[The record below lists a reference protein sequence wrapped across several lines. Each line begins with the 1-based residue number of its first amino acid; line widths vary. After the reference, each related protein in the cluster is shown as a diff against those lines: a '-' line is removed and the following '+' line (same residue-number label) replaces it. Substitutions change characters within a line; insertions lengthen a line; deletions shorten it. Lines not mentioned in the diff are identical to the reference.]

1 MPVLLPKNR
10 TYIIAEIGPN
20 HDGKAEKARRLIDK
34 AKDAGVDAVKFQL
47 FVLDEIV
54 SAQTPL
60 AEYQKRSGEESQYN
74 MLKRLLLSHD
84 AIRELKTYAEQK
96 GLDFLA
102 TPFDITSAE
111 FLASLGVKMMKIPSG
126 EITNIPF
133 LGKVA
138 ALGIFSIIST
148 GMSTL
153 EEIEEAVSCFK
164 KAKTPYALL
173 HCVSAYPAPVGQV
186 NLLAMKTMEE
196 TFHVPIGY
204 SDHTEGVAVPI
215 AAVALGAQIIEKHFT
230 MNKDDPGPD
239 HAASLEPDELRSMVQ
254 GIRAVELARGT
265 GEKKC
270 QPCEKDTRDTARR
283 SILLTKDVK
292 KGEKLTQDMLVMKRP
307 GTGLPPKAFA
317 ETVGKTINQDMSA
330 GSVLTREMLL

>member
-1 MPVLLPKNR
+1 MNLHTIPDM
-10 TYIIAEIGPN
+10 A
-20 HDGKAEKARRLIDK
+20 AR
-34 AKDAGVDAVKFQL
+34 FQ
-47 FVLDEIV
+47 
-54 SAQTPL
+54 
-60 AEYQKRSGEESQYN
+60 
-74 MLKRLLLSHD
+74 
-84 AIRELKTYAEQK
+84 
-96 GLDFLA
+96 
-102 TPFDITSAE
+102 
-111 FLASLGVKMMKIPSG
+111 
-126 EITNIPF
+126 
-133 LGKVA
+133 
-138 ALGIFSIIST
+138 
-148 GMSTL
+148 
-153 EEIEEAVSCFK
+153 
-164 KAKTPYALL
+164 
-173 HCVSAYPAPVGQV
+173 
-186 NLLAMKTMEE
+186 
-196 TFHVPIGY
+196 VPIGL
-204 SDHTEGVAVPI
+204 SDHTLGTEAPV